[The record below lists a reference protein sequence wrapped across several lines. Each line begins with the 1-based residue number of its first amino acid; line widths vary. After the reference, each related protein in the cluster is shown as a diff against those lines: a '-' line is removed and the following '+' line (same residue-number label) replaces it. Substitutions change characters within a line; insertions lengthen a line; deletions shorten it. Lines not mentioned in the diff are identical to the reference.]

1 MCDGIVVIS
10 DSNKAGTKFTV
21 KRNLVSR
28 LEHDTRQQG
37 VKRETDLR
45 LVLKTLPETQQSIA
59 LS

>member
-1 MCDGIVVIS
+1 MCDGIIVIS

-37 VKRETDLR
+37 VKRETED
-45 LVLKTLPETQQSIA
+45 TA
-59 LS
+59 